1 MNDDQQ
7 IMAMKKNVLVVI
19 LVFTGLFING
29 IGLAQDKDIEKAIY
43 RAEKLMRI
51 NNFEGALQEFGTAI
65 ELGDQSAITHYQ
77 TGYCYFN
84 LPELV
89 DKIKGKEH
97 FEKALSQM
105 NEQIPLDIYYYLG
118 QLYHKNLEVDKALE
132 MLNSFKSKASRNNR
146 LMAAIDPLIKTCRN
160 AQTILNEYKSHIIV
174 ENMGAP
180 VNTAETEYNAVVSA
194 DETIMAFTR
203 LQRDEKNADEMVEEI
218 FISNKNVKSNRWSV
232 PAKIS
237 FETKFNVGT
246 AGMKPDG
253 ETMLVFIGGIN
264 NTGNLYTVNKTKNGW
279 SSPITMGKHVN
290 SNYLETTASIT
301 PDGKIIYFASNRPG
315 GYGGL
320 DIYKVE
326 KDNAG
331 NWGYAK
337 NLGPEVNTPSD
348 EDAPFIHPDMKT
360 LFFASEGH
368 NSMGGKDIFKTQIV
382 GDKFTEPMNMGFP
395 INTTTDDNYFT
406 LTADGSKG
414 YISSDRLGGE
424 GGQDIYAF
432 DMPEDEA
439 NIPLTLVKGR
449 ILDEET
455 GKPVPTKIKVIDNS
469 SSKKIDYVYNPNPE
483 TGNYLIIFPP
493 GKNYDMIIESE
504 KYMPYT
510 ININIPNQ
518 NYFYELY
525 QEVTLRAIKQF
536 DVVVG
541 QEISVKNVFYDTGNE
556 SKKVSV
562 RKNNEA
568 MLVKSD
574 SVDLFD
580 LMDAIISST
589 DSVAFDYLLD
599 LMYDV
604 NPIDNV
610 DFSKVEDED
619 MEYAKRTYYY
629 DESDTTH
636 LEARV
641 VDGETIFSLPTLKVT
656 EEDTKRKQKKAEQ
669 VASFDED
676 LLDPVYKIYFDADK
690 SELKKSYHDE
700 LKEIITAL
708 ESHQMLGIEISGFAS
723 ADGDAD
729 YNRRLSNMRAIE
741 VLDYFNHRGIV
752 RRRIIAKGFGATEN
766 DNVSKEEGRRVEIK
780 LVDLTNYTM

>member
-1 MNDDQQ
+1 
-7 IMAMKKNVLVVI
+7 MKKNVLLVI
-19 LVFTGLFING
+19 LVLVGLFINR
-29 IGLAQDKDIEKAIY
+29 IGWAQDKDIEKAIY

-51 NNFEGALQEFGTAI
+51 NNFEGALKEFSSAI

-84 LPELV
+84 MSELV
-89 DKIKGKEH
+89 DQIKGKKY
-97 FEKALSQM
+97 FEKALGNL
-105 NEQIPLDIYYYLG
+105 NEQIPVDIYYYLG
-118 QLYHKNLEVDKALE
+118 QLYHKTLEVDKAME
-132 MLNSFKSKASRNNR
+132 MFNTFKSKASGNNH
-146 LMAAIDPLIKTCRN
+146 LMKDIDAIIKTCRN
-160 AQTILNEYKSHIIV
+160 AQTILKEFQSNIIV
-174 ENMGAP
+174 KNMGAP
-180 VNTAETEYNAVVSA
+180 VNTPETEYNAVVSA
-194 DETIMAFTR
+194 DETVMAFTR
-203 LQRDEKNADEMVEEI
+203 LHRDEKGSGEMVEEI
-218 FISNKNVKSNRWSV
+218 FISNKNVKATRWSS
-232 PAKIS
+232 PAKVS

-253 ETMLVFIGGIN
+253 ETMLVFIGGLN

-279 SSPITMGKHVN
+279 SSPITMGNHVN

-301 PDGKIIYFASNRPG
+301 PDGKVIYFASNRPG

-320 DIYKVE
+320 DIYTVE
-326 KDNAG
+326 KDKSG

-337 NLGPEVNTPSD
+337 NLGPEVNTSKD

-368 NSMGGKDIFKTQIV
+368 IGMGGKDIFKTQKV
-382 GDKFTEPMNMGFP
+382 GEKFTTPQNMGFP

-414 YISSDRLGGE
+414 FISSDRLGGE

-432 DMPEDEA
+432 NMPEDEA
-439 NIPLTLVKGR
+439 DIPLTLVKGR

-455 GKPVPTKIKVIDNS
+455 GKPVPTKIKVVDNES
-469 SSKKIDYVYNPNPE
+469 RKTIDYVYNPNPE

-556 SKKVSV
+556 AKKVSV

-599 LMYDV
+599 LMYEV

-610 DFSKVEDED
+610 DFTNVENED

-636 LEARV
+636 LEARIV
-641 VDGETIFSLPTLKVT
+641 NGETIYSLPTLKVT
-656 EEDTKRKQKKAEQ
+656 EEDNKRKQQKAED
-669 VASFDED
+669 AIRFDAE
-676 LLDPVYKIYFDADK
+676 LLEPVYKIYFDADK
-690 SELKKSYHDE
+690 AELKKSYLDE
-700 LKEIITAL
+700 LEEIMAAL
-708 ESHQMLGIEISGFAS
+708 ESHEMLGIEISGFAS

-741 VLDYFNHRGIV
+741 VLDFFNHRGIV
-752 RRRIIAKGFGATEN
+752 RRRIIAKGFGATN
-766 DNVSKEEGRRVEIK
+766 NTSITKEEGRRVEIK
-780 LVDLTNYTM
+780 IVDLSDYTM